1 MTCERAGHLL
11 DDYLEG
17 VLSQRDRT
25 VFERHIERC
34 AQCAEEV
41 RRRPS
46 FDRGLRRA
54 LATYVQPLVLS
65 SKSSSEIIDAAEH
78 SLHEAQRSK
87 RVTRAIRLVSSAVAV
102 PLLVIGLLFLT
113 GEIPVPDHLKPVTLF
128 PINRMTF
135 AEAQPDTLASRD
147 TTVSR
152 LTAVSQQSLPKAS
165 VIIEPRILHPSQPFT
180 MTVFLQSEH
189 ARPVERLHLDLD
201 VNGPT
206 GYYTFGL
213 SVRGP
218 LPTPGVS
225 ILRLT
230 PELLADSC
238 EDRYLMAPTEV
249 FRTPGTYEVRL
260 TLSDAVTASP

>member
-1 MTCERAGHLL
+1 MTCERAGYLL

-17 VLSQRDRT
+17 VISQRDRN
-25 VFERHIERC
+25 VLERHIERC
-34 AQCAEEV
+34 ARCAEEV

-54 LATYVQPLVLS
+54 LATHVQPLVLS
-65 SKSSSEIIDAAEH
+65 SRTSSAIVDAAED
-78 SLHEAQRSK
+78 SLRQAQRSQ
-87 RVTRAIRLVSSAVAV
+87 RITRTIRLVSSAVAV
-102 PLLVIGLLFLT
+102 SLLAIVVLFLM

-135 AEAQPDTLASRD
+135 DEAQPDTLA
-147 TTVSR
+147 TTDSSMSR

-165 VIIEPRILHPSQPFT
+165 LVIEPRVFRPSQPFT
-180 MTVFLQSEH
+180 MTLFLHSEP

-213 SVRGP
+213 SVHGP
-218 LPTPGVS
+218 LAAPGVS
-225 ILRLT
+225 VLRLT
-230 PELLADSC
+230 PELLAESC

-249 FRTPGTYEVRL
+249 FRTPGTYEIRL

>member
-1 MTCERAGHLL
+1 MTCERAGYLL

-25 VFERHIERC
+25 VFESHIERC
-34 AQCAEEV
+34 EHCAEEV

-54 LATYVQPLVLS
+54 LATHVQPLVLS
-65 SKSSSEIIDAAEH
+65 KRLSAEIIDAAED
-78 SLHEAQRSK
+78 SLRQAQRSR

-102 PLLVIGLLFLT
+102 SLLAIGVLFLT

-135 AEAQPDTLASRD
+135 AGAEPDTLAAGD
-147 TTVSR
+147 GTVSR
-152 LTAVSQQSLPKAS
+152 VTVVSQQLLPKAS
-165 VIIEPRILHPSQPFT
+165 LIIEPRILHPSQPFT
-180 MTVFLQSEH
+180 MTVFLHSEL

-206 GYYTFGL
+206 GFYTFGL

-225 ILRLT
+225 VLRLT

-249 FRTPGTYEVRL
+249 FRTPGTYEIRL